1 VSAPSEHHSSISSH
15 YNRYNRAGTHI
26 HFFSLSHSFILSS
39 SSTQTSTS
47 SHSSGLLL
55 RLETMYTK
63 RILIAALAGLA
74 SASPVEVHVRQ
85 LGGTGASST
94 EFSRGGCKDIL
105 FAFTRGSTE
114 IGNMVCNYSMGSMN
128 TLLTRTRAPSS
139 DPLLPTVSSEPSELT
154 RSPPRALPTLLL
166 SEPTHFPAVPTPARR
181 IFSKTP

>member
-1 VSAPSEHHSSISSH
+1 VPAPSEHHSSISSH

-55 RLETMYTK
+55 RLETM
-63 RILIAALAGLA
+63 